1 MKKLILISTLI
12 FVLLSF
18 LPYNDLIGENEK
30 IVLKLKKGNKTYY
43 INDQPNEMDVAPIE
57 IPPGRIMV
65 PIRFIAEGLG
75 AIVDWD
81 NNTETVT
88 ISMDSVP
95 YLKYRIIDLENEIE
109 NKKKEV
115 SDLKEKVDELN
126 EKLKDSPDVSEL
138 EEKIKEKDEKIKEL
152 EDKVDK
158 YKDDISEL
166 ESKIDEKDEEIEK
179 LKEEIENLKV
189 EIETL
194 KEEIENLKEQKG
206 IYEFKKWNITEE
218 EIEKAILWGE
228 TYYEDEDILK
238 FAAPFTFGFKSAY
251 EIYCMVTTPITYI
264 AIIAKDKKTKGSRIT
279 EKDVNDILSVFGDRI
294 EITTFVFG
302 DTSDFTEYMHGY
314 IKVKGFEYL
323 YPIYPF
329 RIENQE
335 EAEKTPI
342 CPSNPK
348 YEAMNTYSFNNYYVP
363 KDSTIKFTLVDF
375 GQIIYNLD
383 IDLSIITKR
392 MNLSNYID
400 GQ

>member
-1 MKKLILISTLI
+1 MKKLILISILI
-12 FVLLSF
+12 FLLFSF
-18 LPYNDLIGENEK
+18 LPFNDLIGENEK

-81 NNTETVT
+81 NKTETVT
-88 ISMDSVP
+88 ITMDSVP
-95 YLKYRIIDLENEIE
+95 YLKYRIIDLENELE
-109 NKKKEV
+109 NKKKEI

-138 EEKIKEKDEKIKEL
+138 QEEIKEKDEKIKGL
-152 EDKVDK
+152 ENKIDK
-158 YKDDISEL
+158 YEDDISEL
-166 ESKIDEKDEEIEK
+166 ESKIDEKDKEIEK
-179 LKEEIENLKV
+179 LKEDIEDLKE

-228 TYYEDEDILK
+228 TYYKNDDILK
-238 FAAPFTFGFKSAY
+238 FFEPFTFGFKDVY
-251 EIYCMVTTPITYI
+251 ETYCMVDTPITYI
-264 AIIAKDKKTKGSRIT
+264 AIIAKDKKMKGSRIT
-279 EKDVNDILSVFGDRI
+279 EQDISDILTVFGDRL
-294 EITTFVFG
+294 EITTIVFG
-302 DTSDFTEYMHGY
+302 DTIDFTEYMHGY
-314 IKVKGFEYL
+314 IKVKGYEYL

-329 RIENQE
+329 RIKNQE
-335 EAEKTPI
+335 EAEETSI
-342 CPSNPK
+342 YPSNPK
-348 YEAMNTYSFNNYYVP
+348 YEAMNTYSFNNYYIP
-363 KDSTIKFTLVDF
+363 KDSTVTFTLVDF

-383 IDLSIITKR
+383 IDLSEITKR
-392 MNLSNYID
+392 MNLSN
-400 GQ
+400 